1 MTLVRKRGFLIGLV
15 FAVAS
20 CTSSYSK
27 KDTAA
32 NLVFLTREGCVNSA
46 TMRTNLEEALRI
58 LHRPVTYQLID
69 QGALAPTD
77 ARAGYPTPTLLA
89 GNRDVFGMPTPT
101 PPFPEPT

>member
-1 MTLVRKRGFLIGLV
+1 MTLARQRGLLIGLV
-15 FAVAS
+15 FAAAS
-20 CTSSYSK
+20 CAGPRSQT
-27 KDTAA
+27 DTTA

-69 QGALAPTD
+69 QGTLAPTD
-77 ARAGYPTPTLLA
+77 VRTGYPTPTLLA
-89 GNRDVFGMPTPT
+89 GDRDLFGMPIPT